1 MYATTLPEIKF
12 DGKLVKPING
22 KYKCPFRCHTGPYRA
37 PSWRTEK
44 GFRSHMENC
53 KCSPSAQQRNQALAA
68 QRGLDDAQRCA
79 AAAAN
84 LGLSIGDEVFYVG
97 YHVTA
102 PTHVQRGTRRV
113 RVRYEELRSY
123 FGASARIESLS
134 WVGSLV
140 LNGCIPVGNLC
151 ASLSEAKD
159 KAELAQKEYQAHLD
173 FSAAVR

>member
-1 MYATTLPEIKF
+1 M
-12 DGKLVKPING
+12 
-22 KYKCPFRCHTGPYRA
+22 
-37 PSWRTEK
+37 
-44 GFRSHMENC
+44 
-53 KCSPSAQQRNQALAA
+53 AA